1 MSYICSFEIKY
12 TEMRFC
18 RMIFLAL
25 LLALSCPSWAQ
36 QAGNGVEVDYNNP
49 KKYIVGGVKLE
60 GNEYL
65 SENQIL
71 QVAALREGMEV
82 TVPSEEMSNIVTRL
96 WRQRYFEDVAVSI
109 DSLVP
114 TRDTAYFKISIVERP
129 RVSRWLFSG
138 VKSSEQKELEER
150 LNLKR
155 GGEFS
160 EYVVKTSSDIIK
172 RYYKEKGFSNVKV
185 DVNTKRDT
193 VIRSAIRVQFAVDRG
208 EKVKIQK
215 ITFNGADHVKES
227 KLVRSM
233 KKTRDKR
240 LQNFFSSKKFQEK
253 EYENDKRQLLT
264 AFNEAGFRDARIV
277 KDTMYYV
284 EPNRLQIDFDIDE
297 GKQYYFRDITW
308 TGNSV
313 YASED
318 LNSVLMIEKGDVYDV
333 VTMQKRLFGGGK
345 QSEYDITKLYR
356 DNGYLFFQVQPVEIN
371 IEGDSVDV
379 EMRIV
384 EGKPATLNN
393 IVINGNDLTNERV
406 IRRQV
411 FTRPGYLFS
420 QSDFE
425 RSIREIA
432 SMGQFDPEAIMG
444 EGGYSILPNPL
455 DNTVDVVYNV
465 TEKPSSQLELSG
477 GWGGNTFVATVGV
490 SFNNFST
497 RRFFDKSAWR
507 PVPLGDAQNLAI
519 RFQTNG
525 TYYTSLSASF
535 SEPWLFGKKPT
546 SLNTSIYYT
555 RQTNSNIY
563 YNILNNDEYM
573 EVYGFA
579 AGIGKRL
586 KWPDNYFV
594 LYNQLSWQTYRLQ
607 NWIYQF
613 LFNTGISHNLSYTLS
628 LNRTSTDQQI
638 YPRQGS
644 DFSFSLQLTP
654 PYSLLRKKDR
664 GILDSDGNPTKVS
677 SWKDINYD
685 FQTSQDRYRWIEYHK
700 WSFKGAV
707 YTKLVGDL
715 VLMARAQFGYLG
727 YYNRNWGYSPF
738 EGFRVGGDGMSGY
751 DTYGSEIVSLRGY
764 ENYSLTPQASS
775 AYNSSGIYY
784 AGNVYDKFTVE
795 LRYPVILQPQSTIY
809 ALLFLEGGNCW
820 ADIRDFNPFQ
830 IKRSAGVG
838 VRIFL
843 PMIGL
848 LGVDWGWGF
857 DDPVTGGSQFHF
869 VIGQQF

>member
-1 MSYICSFEIKY
+1 
-12 TEMRFC
+12 MRLY
-18 RMIFLAL
+18 RLIFLTL
-25 LLALSCPSWAQ
+25 FLTLSSSVWAQ
-36 QAGNGVEVDYNNP
+36 QSGADVTVDYNNP

-60 GNEYL
+60 GNEHF
-65 SENQIL
+65 SPEQIL
-71 QVAALREGMEV
+71 QLTGLQKGMEV
-82 TVPSEEMSNIVTRL
+82 TVPSEEMTNIVKRL
-96 WRQRYFEDVAVSI
+96 WGQRFFDDVSVVI
-109 DSLVP
+109 DSLAP
-114 TRDTAYFKISIVERP
+114 TRDTAFFKIAIIERP
-129 RVSRWLFSG
+129 RVSRWTFSG
-138 VKSSEQKELEER
+138 VKSGEEKELLER
-150 LNLKR
+150 LNFRR

-160 EYVVKTSSDIIK
+160 DYVAKTSTDIIK
-172 RYYKEKGFSNVKV
+172 RYYKEKGFYNVKV
-185 DVNTKRDT
+185 DVNTKRDS
-193 VIRSAIRVQFAVDRG
+193 VIKSAIRVQFAVDKG
-208 EKVKIQK
+208 QKVKIKK
-215 ITFNGADHVKES
+215 ITFNGVENVKES

-233 KKTRDKR
+233 KKTRDAR

-253 EYENDKRQLLT
+253 EYENDKSALLT
-264 AFNEAGFRDARIV
+264 AFNEAGYRDARIV
-277 KDTMYYV
+277 KDTMYYI
-284 EPNRLQIDFDIDE
+284 EPNRLQIDFQIDE
-297 GKQYYFRDITW
+297 GKRYYFRDITW
-308 TGNSV
+308 TGNSI
-313 YASED
+313 YSSEN
-318 LNSVLMIEKGDVYDV
+318 LNEVLKIGKGDVYDM

-345 QSEYDITKLYR
+345 QSEYDVTKLYR
-356 DNGYLFFQVQPVEIN
+356 DNGYLFFNIQPVEMN
-371 IEGDSVDV
+371 VEGDSVDV
-379 EMRIV
+379 EMRIS

-444 EGGYSILPNPL
+444 EGGYSVIPNQMN
-455 DNTVDVVYNV
+455 NTVDLVYNV

-507 PVPLGDAQNLAI
+507 PVPLGDAQNLSV

-546 SLNTSIYYT
+546 SLNMSLYYT
-555 RQTNSNIY
+555 RQTNSYIY

-579 AGIGKRL
+579 AGLGKRL

-607 NWIYQF
+607 NWAYQF

-628 LNRTSTDQQI
+628 LSRNSTDQQI
-638 YPRQGS
+638 YPRTGS
-644 DFSFSLQLTP
+644 DFSVSLQLTP
-654 PYSLLRKKDR
+654 PYSLLRKKDY
-664 GILDSDGNPTKVS
+664 GLLDEDGNPTKVD
-677 SWKDINYD
+677 SWKKIDYNY
-685 FQTSQDRYRWIEYHK
+685 QSSQDRYKWIEYHK
-700 WSFKGAV
+700 WSFKGAI
-707 YTKLVGDL
+707 YSKLVGDL

-764 ENYSLTPQASS
+764 ENYSLTPQAMSS
-775 AYNSSGIYY
+775 YNSTGNYY

-820 ADIRDFNPFQ
+820 SDIRDFNPFQ

-857 DDPVTGGSQFHF
+857 DDPVNGGSQFHF

>member
-1 MSYICSFEIKY
+1 
-12 TEMRFC
+12 MRLS
-18 RMIFLAL
+18 RIISL
-25 LLALSCPSWAQ
+25 LSLIAFACPIWAQ
-36 QAGNGVEVDYNNP
+36 QGKTGVEVDYNNP
-49 KKYIVGGVKLE
+49 KKYIVGGVKVE
-60 GNEYL
+60 GIQYF
-65 SENQIL
+65 SENQIK
-71 QVAALREGMEV
+71 QIAALQEGMEV
-82 TVPSEEMSNIVTRL
+82 TVPSEALSNIVSRL
-96 WRQRYFEDVAVSI
+96 WAQRYFEDVAVSI
-109 DSLVP
+109 DSLAP
-114 TRDTAYFKISIVERP
+114 TRDTAFFKLTIVERP
-129 RVSRWLFSG
+129 RVSRWLYSG
-138 VKSSEQKELEER
+138 VKSGEQKELEER
-150 LNLKR
+150 LNLRR

-160 EYVVKTSSDIIK
+160 DYVAKTATDIIK
-172 RYYKEKGFSNVKV
+172 RYYKEKGFYNVKV

-193 VIRSAIRVQFAVDRG
+193 VIKSAIRVQFAVDKG
-208 EKVKIQK
+208 EKVKIKK
-215 ITFNGADHVKES
+215 ITFNGAENVKEGR
-227 KLVRSM
+227 LVKSM

-240 LQNFFSSKKFQEK
+240 FRNFFSSKKFQEK
-253 EYENDKRQLLT
+253 EYENDKRQMLSV
-264 AFNEAGFRDARIV
+264 FNEAGYRDARIV
-277 KDTMYYV
+277 SDTMYFV
-284 EPNRLQIDFDIDE
+284 EPDRLQIDFDIDE
-297 GKQYYFRDITW
+297 GKKYYFRDITW

-313 YASED
+313 YSTD
-318 LNSVLMIEKGDVYDV
+318 VLNNVLMIKPGDVYDV
-333 VTMQKRLFGGGK
+333 VTMEKRLFGGGK
-345 QSEYDITKLYR
+345 PNEYDITKLYR
-356 DNGYLFFQVQPVEIN
+356 DNGYLFFNVQPVEMN
-371 IEGDSVDV
+371 IVGDSVDV

-393 IVINGNDLTNERV
+393 IIINGNDLTNERV
-406 IRRQV
+406 VRRQV

-444 EGGYSILPNPL
+444 EGGYSIIPNQM
-455 DNTVDVVYNV
+455 DNTVDIVYNV

-507 PVPLGDAQNLAI
+507 PVPLGDAQNLAV

-546 SLNTSIYYT
+546 SLNMSLYYT
-555 RQTNSNIY
+555 RQTNSYIY

-607 NWIYQF
+607 NWAYQF

-628 LNRTSTDQQI
+628 LSRTSTDQQI
-638 YPRQGS
+638 YPREGS
-644 DFSFSLQLTP
+644 DFSVSLQLTP
-654 PYSLLRKKDR
+654 PYSLLRKKDK
-664 GILDSDGNPTKVS
+664 GLLDANGNPTKVS
-677 SWKDINYD
+677 NWRDINYNY
-685 FQTSQDRYRWIEYHK
+685 QSSEDRYRWIEYHK
-700 WSFKGAV
+700 WSFKGSV
-707 YTKLVGDL
+707 FTKLAGDL

-751 DTYGSEIVSLRGY
+751 DTYGSEIISLRGY
-764 ENYSLTPQASS
+764 ENYSLTPQALSS
-775 AYNSSGIYY
+775 YNSTGNYY

-820 ADIRDFNPFQ
+820 SDIRDFNPFQ
-830 IKRSAGVG
+830 IKRSAGLG

-857 DDPVTGGSQFHF
+857 DDPVNGGSQFHF

>member
-1 MSYICSFEIKY
+1 MRIKHII
-12 TEMRFC
+12 T
-18 RMIFLAL
+18 LAL
-25 LLALSCPSWAQ
+25 LMLLSVSVRAQ
-36 QAGNGVEVDYNNP
+36 QAAGGVEVDYNNP
-49 KKYIVGGVKLE
+49 RKYIIGGVSVE
-60 GNEYL
+60 GNNYFAPE
-65 SENQIL
+65 QIL
-71 QVAALREGMEV
+71 QITGLQKGMEV
-82 TVPSEEMSNIVTRL
+82 TVPSAELSSIVNRL
-96 WRQRYFEDVAVSI
+96 WQQRYFEDVAVRI

-114 TRDTAYFKISIVERP
+114 SRDTAFFKIAIVERP
-129 RVSRWLFSG
+129 RVSRWTFSG
-138 VKSSEQKELEER
+138 VKSGEQKELQER
-150 LNLKR
+150 LSLRR

-160 EYVVKTSSDIIK
+160 EYVAKTSSDIIK
-172 RYYKEKGFSNVKV
+172 RYYKEKGFQNVDVK
-185 DVNTKRDT
+185 VNTKRDSI
-193 VIRSAIRVQFAVDRG
+193 VRSAIRVQFAVDRG
-208 EKVKIQK
+208 NKVKIK
-215 ITFNGADHVKES
+215 TITFKGANNVKES

-233 KKTRDKR
+233 KKTRDAR
-240 LQNFFSSKKFQEK
+240 LQNFFSSKKFQEN
-253 EYENDKRQLLT
+253 EYDNDKRAMLSV
-264 AFNEAGFRDARIV
+264 FNEAGYRDARIV

-284 EPNRLQIDFDIDE
+284 EPDRLQIDFEIDE
-297 GKQYYFRDITW
+297 GRRYYFRNITW

-313 YASED
+313 YSSQT
-318 LNSVLMIEKGDVYDV
+318 LNDILMIKKGDIYDV
-333 VTMQKRLFGGGK
+333 VTMEKRLFGGGK
-345 QSEYDITKLYR
+345 QSEYDVSKLYR
-356 DNGYLFFQVQPVEIN
+356 DNGYLFFNLQPVELN

-379 EMRIV
+379 EMRVV

-393 IVINGNDLTNERV
+393 IIINGNDLTNERV
-406 IRRQV
+406 VRRQI

-432 SMGQFDPEAIMG
+432 SMGQFDPEAIMDPAK
-444 EGGYSILPNPL
+444 GYSIIPNQL
-455 DNTVDVVYNV
+455 NNTVDIVYNV

-497 RRFFDKSAWR
+497 RRFFDKTAWR
-507 PVPLGDAQNLAI
+507 PVPLGDAQNLSI

-546 SLNTSIYYT
+546 SLNMSLYYT
-555 RQTNSNIY
+555 RQTNSY
-563 YNILNNDEYM
+563 LAFNILNNDEFM

-594 LYNQLSWQTYRLQ
+594 LYNQLSWQTYKLQ
-607 NWIYQF
+607 NWSYQF

-628 LNRTSTDQQI
+628 LSRNSTDQQI

-654 PYSLLRKKDR
+654 PYSLLRNKGLSGYDK
-664 GILDSDGNPTKVS
+664 DGNEVYTDDWRKIDYNLQS
-677 SWKDINYD
+677 SE
-685 FQTSQDRYRWIEYHK
+685 QRYKWIEYHK

-751 DTYGSEIVSLRGY
+751 DTYGSEIISLRGY
-764 ENYSLTPQASS
+764 ENYSLTPTAMSS
-775 AYNSSGIYY
+775 YNNTGNYY

-820 ADIRDFNPFQ
+820 SDIRDFNPFQ

-838 VRIFL
+838 VRVFL

-857 DDPVTGGSQFHF
+857 DDPVNGNSQFHF

>member
-1 MSYICSFEIKY
+1 
-12 TEMRFC
+12 MRLY
-18 RMIFLAL
+18 RLIFLTL
-25 LLALSCPSWAQ
+25 FLTLSSSVWAQ
-36 QAGNGVEVDYNNP
+36 QSGADVTVDYNNP

-60 GNEYL
+60 GNEHF
-65 SENQIL
+65 SPEQIL
-71 QVAALREGMEV
+71 QLTGLQKGMEV
-82 TVPSEEMSNIVTRL
+82 TVPSEEMTNIVKRL
-96 WRQRYFEDVAVSI
+96 WGQRFFDDVSVVI
-109 DSLVP
+109 DSLAP
-114 TRDTAYFKISIVERP
+114 TRDTAFFKIAIIERP
-129 RVSRWLFSG
+129 RVSRWTFSG
-138 VKSSEQKELEER
+138 VKSGEEKELLER
-150 LNLKR
+150 LNFRR

-160 EYVVKTSSDIIK
+160 DYVAKTSTDIIK
-172 RYYKEKGFSNVKV
+172 RYYKEKGFYNVKV
-185 DVNTKRDT
+185 DVNTKRDS
-193 VIRSAIRVQFAVDRG
+193 VIKSAIRVQFAVDKG
-208 EKVKIQK
+208 QKVKIKK
-215 ITFNGADHVKES
+215 ITFNGVENVKES

-233 KKTRDKR
+233 KKTRDAR

-253 EYENDKRQLLT
+253 EYENDKRALLT
-264 AFNEAGFRDARIV
+264 AFNEAGYRDARIV
-277 KDTMYYV
+277 KDTMYYI
-284 EPNRLQIDFDIDE
+284 EPNRLQIDFQIDE
-297 GKQYYFRDITW
+297 GKRYYFRDITW
-308 TGNSV
+308 TGNSI
-313 YASED
+313 YSSEN
-318 LNSVLMIEKGDVYDV
+318 LNEVLKIGKGDVYDM

-345 QSEYDITKLYR
+345 QSEYDVTKLYR
-356 DNGYLFFQVQPVEIN
+356 DNGYLFFNIQPVEMN
-371 IEGDSVDV
+371 VEGDSVDV
-379 EMRIV
+379 EMRIS

-444 EGGYSILPNPL
+444 EGGYSVIPNQMN
-455 DNTVDVVYNV
+455 NTVDLVYNV

-507 PVPLGDAQNLAI
+507 PVPLGDAQNLSV

-546 SLNTSIYYT
+546 SLNMSLYYT
-555 RQTNSNIY
+555 RQTNSYIY

-579 AGIGKRL
+579 AGLGKRL

-607 NWIYQF
+607 NWAYQF

-628 LNRTSTDQQI
+628 LSRNSTDQQI
-638 YPRQGS
+638 YPRTGS
-644 DFSFSLQLTP
+644 DFSVSLQLTP
-654 PYSLLRKKDR
+654 PYSLLRKKDY
-664 GILDSDGNPTKVS
+664 GLLDEDGNPTEVD
-677 SWKDINYD
+677 SWKKIDYNY
-685 FQTSQDRYRWIEYHK
+685 QSSQDRYKWIEYHK
-700 WSFKGAV
+700 WSFKGAI
-707 YTKLVGDL
+707 YSKLVGDL

-764 ENYSLTPQASS
+764 ENYSLTPQAMSS
-775 AYNSSGIYY
+775 YNSTGNYY

-820 ADIRDFNPFQ
+820 SDIRDFNPFQ

-857 DDPVTGGSQFHF
+857 DDPVNGGSQFHF

>member
-1 MSYICSFEIKY
+1 
-12 TEMRFC
+12 MRIY
-18 RMIFLAL
+18 RIIFLSL
-25 LLALSCPSWAQ
+25 LLTVSCPLWAQ
-36 QAGNGVEVDYNNP
+36 LAGSSVEVDYNNP
-49 KKYIVGGVKLE
+49 KKYIVGGVRLE
-60 GNEYL
+60 GNQYL
-65 SENQIL
+65 SPDQIL
-71 QVAALREGMEV
+71 QVAALQKGMEV
-82 TVPSEEMSNIVTRL
+82 TVPSEEMSNIVSRL
-96 WRQRYFEDVAVSI
+96 WLQRYFEDVSVSI
-109 DSLVP
+109 DSITP
-114 TRDTAYFKISIVERP
+114 TRDTAFFKISIVERP
-129 RVSRWLFSG
+129 RVSRWVFSG
-138 VKSSEQKELEER
+138 VKSGEEKELRER
-150 LNLKR
+150 LNVRR

-160 EYVVKTSSDIIK
+160 EYVAKTSSDIIK
-172 RYYKEKGFSNVKV
+172 RYYKEKGFYNVKV

-193 VIRSAIRVQFAVDRG
+193 VIQSAIRVQFAVDRG

-215 ITFNGADHVKES
+215 ITFKGADHVKES
-227 KLVRSM
+227 KLVKSM

-253 EYENDKRQLLT
+253 EYDNDKRSLIA
-264 AFNEAGFRDARIV
+264 AFNEAGYRDARIV

-284 EPNRLQIDFDIDE
+284 EPNRLQIDFEIDE
-297 GKQYYFRDITW
+297 GKQYFFRNITW

-313 YASED
+313 YSAET
-318 LNSVLMIEKGDVYDV
+318 LNQVLKIKKGDVYDV
-333 VTMQKRLFGGGK
+333 VTMEKRLFGGGK
-345 QSEYDITKLYR
+345 QTESYVSQYYR
-356 DNGYLFFQVQPVEIN
+356 DNGYLFFQLEPVELN

-393 IVINGNDLTNERV
+393 IIINGNDLTNERV
-406 IRRQV
+406 IRRQL
-411 FTRPGYLFS
+411 FTYPGNLFS
-420 QSDFE
+420 QTEFE

-432 SMGQFDPEAIMG
+432 SMGQFDPEAIMDPAKG
-444 EGGYSILPNPL
+444 WSILPNEMN
-455 DNTVDVVYNV
+455 NTVDIVYNV

-497 RRFFDKSAWR
+497 RRFFDKTAWR
-507 PVPLGDAQNLAI
+507 PVPLGDAQNLSV

-546 SLNTSIYYT
+546 SLNMSVYYT
-555 RQTNSNIY
+555 RQTNSYIY
-563 YNILNNDEYM
+563 YNILNNDEFM

-579 AGIGKRL
+579 AGLGKRL
-586 KWPDNYFV
+586 KWPDTYFV

-607 NWIYQF
+607 NWAYQF

-628 LNRTSTDQQI
+628 LSRNSTDQQI
-638 YPRQGS
+638 YPRVGS

-654 PYSLLRKKDR
+654 PYSLLRKKDY
-664 GILDSDGNPTKVS
+664 GLLNEDGKPTKVNN
-677 SWKDINYD
+677 WRDIDYNY
-685 FQTSQDRYRWIEYHK
+685 QTSQDRYKWIEYHK

-707 YTKLVGDL
+707 YSKLVGDL

-751 DTYGSEIVSLRGY
+751 DTYGSEIIALRGY
-764 ENYSLTPQASS
+764 ENYSLTPQALSS
-775 AYNSSGIYY
+775 YNSTGNYY

-820 ADIRDFNPFQ
+820 SDIRDFNPFQ

-838 VRIFL
+838 VRVFL

-848 LGVDWGWGF
+848 LGVDWGYGF
-857 DDPVTGGSQFHF
+857 DDPVNGGSQFHF
-869 VIGQQF
+869 LIGQQF

>member
-1 MSYICSFEIKY
+1 MRLYRLICL
-12 TEMRFC
+12 T
-18 RMIFLAL
+18 L
-25 LLALSCPSWAQ
+25 LLALSSPIWAQ
-36 QAGNGVEVDYNNP
+36 QSGADVTVDYNNP

-60 GNEYL
+60 GNEHFSPEQVLQL
-65 SENQIL
+65 SSL
-71 QVAALREGMEV
+71 QEGMEV
-82 TVPSEEMSNIVTRL
+82 TVPSEEMTNIVRRL
-96 WRQRYFEDVAVSI
+96 WAQRFFDDVSIAI

-129 RVSRWLFSG
+129 RVSRWTFSG
-138 VKSSEQKELEER
+138 VKSGEEKELLER
-150 LNLKR
+150 LNFRR

-160 EYVVKTSSDIIK
+160 EYVAKTSTDIIK
-172 RYYKEKGFSNVKV
+172 RYYKEKGFYNVKV

-193 VIRSAIRVQFAVDRG
+193 VIKSAIRVQFAVDKG
-208 EKVKIQK
+208 EKVKIK
-215 ITFNGADHVKES
+215 TITFNGAENVKES

-233 KKTRDKR
+233 KKTRDAR

-253 EYENDKRQLLT
+253 EYENDKRSLIT
-264 AFNEAGFRDARIV
+264 AFNEAGYRDARIV
-277 KDTMYYV
+277 KDTMYYI
-284 EPNRLQIDFDIDE
+284 EPNRLQIDFEIDE
-297 GKQYYFRDITW
+297 GKKYYFRDITW
-308 TGNSV
+308 TGNSI
-313 YASED
+313 YDSEN
-318 LNSVLMIEKGDVYDV
+318 LNKVLKINKGDVYDV
-333 VTMQKRLFGGGK
+333 VTMEKRLFGGGK
-345 QSEYDITKLYR
+345 QSDYDVTKLYR
-356 DNGYLFFQVQPVEIN
+356 DNGYLFFQVQPVEMN
-371 IEGDSVDV
+371 VEGDSVDV
-379 EMRIV
+379 EMRIS

-444 EGGYSILPNPL
+444 EGGYSVIPNQMN
-455 DNTVDVVYNV
+455 NTVDLVYNV

-507 PVPLGDAQNLAI
+507 PVPLGDAQNLSV

-546 SLNTSIYYT
+546 SLNMSLYFT
-555 RQTNSNIY
+555 RQTNSYIY

-607 NWIYQF
+607 NWAYQF

-628 LNRTSTDQQI
+628 LSRTSTDQQI

-654 PYSLLRKKDR
+654 PYSLLRKKDY
-664 GILDSDGNPTKVS
+664 GLLDVNGNPTKVD
-677 SWKDINYD
+677 SWKKIDYN
-685 FQTSQDRYRWIEYHK
+685 FQTSQDRYKWIEYHK
-700 WSFKGAV
+700 WSFKGSV
-707 YTKLVGDL
+707 FSKLVGDL

-751 DTYGSEIVSLRGY
+751 DTYGSEIISLRGY
-764 ENYSLTPQASS
+764 ENYSLTPQAMSS
-775 AYNSSGIYY
+775 YNSTGNYY

-820 ADIRDFNPFQ
+820 SDIRDFNPFQ

-838 VRIFL
+838 VRVFL

-857 DDPVTGGSQFHF
+857 DDPVNGGSQFHF